1 MGYNATVVVMVD
13 ALERLEKDP
22 SFGKHLAD
30 GIRTMMTHRPDRVDV
45 GSGGH
50 ANAAHVVEVHHADST
65 SLVTVGGNLGV
76 SHLQTYGWRHT
87 EPALQERMLREWAD
101 KLGFDVVAR
110 PKSTTQGKQ
119 YLLVLSGGGDT
130 VVKLVTQAVWD
141 WVQADYGSAEASYAE
156 PVPPT
161 ILDLA
166 QKHGVDGYFKDGMLR
181 VTRGSAVNDRA
192 MFAPGLKFDYLSDVV
207 KYARKHKVS
216 IEETFNGCLY

>member
-13 ALERLEKDP
+13 ALDRLEKDP
-22 SFGKHLAD
+22 TFGKSLAD
-30 GIRTMMTHRPDRVDV
+30 AIRLMMTHRPDRLDV

-65 SLVTVGGNLGV
+65 SLVTIGGNLGV

-130 VVKLVTQAVWD
+130 VVKLVSQSVWD

-156 PVPPT
+156 PVPPAV
-161 ILDLA
+161 LDLA
-166 QKHGVDGYFKDGMLR
+166 KEHGVEGHFKGGTLH
-181 VTRGSAVNDRA
+181 VTRSSAENDRA
-192 MFAPGLKFDYLSDVV
+192 MSAPGPSFDDVAEAV
-207 KYARKHKVS
+207 KYAKKHKVS
-216 IEETFNGCLY
+216 IEETFNGYLY